1 MQRELEQELKAWK
14 GQKGR
19 LPLIIR
25 GARQVGKSY
34 TVQKFGKE
42 CFDQIIVIDFEFEP
56 IFSHCFDSLDP
67 QKILDRIELQT
78 GQSIIKGK
86 TLLFLDEIQQCPRA
100 IMALRY
106 FKEKMP
112 ELHVIAAGSL
122 LEFVLNDASFSFPV
136 GRVQFLYLGPLSFSE
151 FLLNL
156 GDSKLKEFLEKV
168 TVEEGIPPEV
178 HLKLLDKLR
187 LYLVMGG
194 MPAVVQSYLES
205 QSLTQCRQK
214 QLSLLQTYQSDFGKY
229 ASKTEYRYLQMLF
242 DKAPGLIATH
252 FKYVNVSP
260 EVKSREIKRALEQLS
275 NAGLIHQIYATS
287 GNGVPLYAQIKE
299 NRFKI
304 LFLDIGLL
312 NSAHKIDI
320 RELWEKDI
328 TQIHS
333 GKLAEQ
339 FVGQEL
345 LAAGDFYELP
355 QLFFWKREKKGSTAE
370 VDFLFAHHSKIIPIE
385 VKAGKTGRLLSLQT
399 FMKEKKS
406 PIGIKISTAPLA
418 KEGHVLSVPLYMV
431 NQLSRLCNTIYTNFQ
446 K

>member
-1 MQRELEQELKAWK
+1 MQRKIEEELKKWK
-14 GQKGR
+14 AQERR

-34 TVQKFGKE
+34 TIEKFGKE
-42 CFDQIIVIDFEFEP
+42 CFDTLVTVDFEFEP
-56 IFSHCFDSLDP
+56 QFCHCFESFDP
-67 QKILDRIELQT
+67 KKIVNRLELQT
-78 GQSIIKGK
+78 GQAIIPGK

-122 LEFVLNDASFSFPV
+122 LEFILNDEEFSFPV

-151 FLLNL
+151 FLRNMGDHLLDDFLN
-156 GDSKLKEFLEKV
+156 G
-168 TVEEGIPPEV
+168 VEIKEGIPIEV
-178 HLKLLDKLR
+178 HQKLLEKLR
-187 LYLVMGG
+187 LYWVMGG
-194 MPAVVQSYLES
+194 MPAAAQTYLET

-229 ASKTEYRYLQMLF
+229 ATKTEHTHLQMLF
-242 DKAPGLIATH
+242 EKAPGLVATH

-260 EVKSREIKRALEQLS
+260 EVKSREIKKALEQLC
-275 NAGLIHQIYATS
+275 NAGLVHQIYATN
-287 GNGVPLYAQIKE
+287 GNGLPLHAEMKE

-312 NSAHKIDI
+312 NTAHKVDI
-320 RELWEKDI
+320 NELWEHDI
-328 TQIHS
+328 VQVHS

-345 LAAGDFYELP
+345 LASGDFYETP
-355 QLFFWKREKKGSTAE
+355 QLFFWKKEKKGSSAE
-370 VDFLFAHHSKIIPIE
+370 VDFLFTHRSTVLPIE
-385 VKAGKTGRLLSLQT
+385 VKAGKTGRLLSMQT
-399 FMKEKKS
+399 FMKEKKA
-406 PIGIKISTAPLA
+406 PLGVKISMAPLSFDQN
-418 KEGHVLSVPLYMV
+418 VLSLPLYMV
-431 NQLSRLCNTIYTNFQ
+431 HQIGRLCSTL
-446 K
+446 